1 MSIDKNLLNKFTLLY
16 VEDDDVIRLE
26 FSNLLSSFFS
36 RVLTAKD
43 GKEGLRTYLENQDHI
58 DIILTDINMP
68 FLSGIEM
75 VKKIR
80 DIKSN
85 VPVIFATA
93 HSDNDFLAEAIK
105 LRAQEYIVKPI
116 DVRHL
121 LSIMNELASNLY
133 QEILLKQQQ
142 EELEEYKQILD
153 SNNIVIKTDVHLK
166 ITYVNELFCEIS
178 GYNSDELIGKELKS
192 LRYQDFSPDIY
203 TNLYASVLNKKSWQG
218 KLKNLKKDGTFYHTD
233 AYVMPMLDNSGEMI
247 GSISIQ
253 KDITDELNKK
263 REIQLALMR
272 DKSDIFI
279 RSKEGN
285 LEQNQLINDLRFRL
299 EKLQI
304 ELEQSIRNVDKY
316 MYSNEK
322 YRLENKNLKTEIGLY
337 KKNNNSATAL
347 KLNRENGDLRLEN
360 KKLKEKLSQI
370 EQDDE
375 KKFSQLRINSD
386 SIITEL
392 EDKVNELTEQL
403 ESVQTDDVLK
413 QKLEYW
419 KEKAKAETA
428 RIEHLEKQIIA
439 HADGSTLNK
448 IFG

>member
-1 MSIDKNLLNKFTLLY
+1 MI
-16 VEDDDVIRLE
+16 
-26 FSNLLSSFFS
+26 
-36 RVLTAKD
+36 AKD
-43 GKEGLRTYLENQDHI
+43 GKEGLRTFLENQDNI

-68 FLSGIEM
+68 LYNGIDM

-80 DIKSN
+80 NIDSKVS
-85 VPVIFATA
+85 VIFATA
-93 HSDNDFLAEAIK
+93 YSDNEFLLEAVK
-105 LRAQEYIVKPI
+105 LRVQEYIIKPI
-116 DVRHL
+116 DIRKL
-121 LSIMNELASNLY
+121 LSFLNDIASNLY
-133 QEILLKQQQ
+133 QEFLLKQQQ
-142 EELEEYKQILD
+142 YELTKYKEILD
-153 SNNIVIKTDVHLK
+153 SNNIVIKADTKLN
-166 ITYVNELFCEIS
+166 ITYVNQLFCDIS
-178 GYNSDELIGKELKS
+178 GYSSSELIGKDLKS
-192 LRYQDFSPDIY
+192 LKFTDVSSDIY
-203 TNLYASVLNKKSWQG
+203 TDLYAKVLNNKPWHG
-218 KLKNLKKDGTFYHTD
+218 NLKNIKKDKTYYITD
-233 AYVMPMLDNSGEMI
+233 THVFPTLDERGEMNGAI
-247 GSISIQ
+247 AIQ
-253 KDITDELNKK
+253 KDITKELNKK

-285 LEQNQLINDLRFRL
+285 LEQNLLINDLRFRL
-299 EKLQI
+299 ENLQI

-347 KLNRENGDLRLEN
+347 KLNRENGDLRIEN

-375 KKFSQLRINSD
+375 KRLSQLRVNSNA
-386 SIITEL
+386 ITSDL
-392 EDKVNELTEQL
+392 EDKVNELTEEL

-419 KEKAKAETA
+419 KEKSKAETA
-428 RIEHLEKQIIA
+428 RIENLEKQIIA
-439 HADGSTLNK
+439 HADRATLNK